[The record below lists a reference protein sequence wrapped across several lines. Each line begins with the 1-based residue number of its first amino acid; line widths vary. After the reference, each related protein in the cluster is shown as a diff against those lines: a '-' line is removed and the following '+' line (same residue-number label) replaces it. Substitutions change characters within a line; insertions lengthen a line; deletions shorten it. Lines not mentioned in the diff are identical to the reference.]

1 MLSEKLEKSLND
13 QITFEFYS
21 SYTYLAM
28 AAYCEASDL
37 SGFANFFRVQ
47 AKEEL
52 DHAMKL
58 YDYVFQKGGRVILGE
73 IEEPKKEY
81 ESMVDVFETGLAHER
96 IVTSKIYA
104 ITDIATEEREH
115 ATMSFLKWFIDEQV
129 EEENNFNSLLKKV
142 KRCESNPAALYMLD
156 DELANRVYVA
166 PATNSFK

>member
-28 AAYCEASDL
+28 AAFCESSDL

-58 YDYVFQKGGRVILGE
+58 YDYVFQKGGTVVLGE
-73 IEEPKKEY
+73 IEQPKKEY
-81 ESMVDVFETGLAHER
+81 NNMLDVFETGLAHER
-96 IVTSKIYA
+96 IVTSRIYA

-142 KRCESNPAALYMLD
+142 KRCEEIQLLFICLMMN
-156 DELANRVYVA
+156 
-166 PATNSFK
+166 

>member
-28 AAYCEASDL
+28 SAFCESSDL

-58 YDYVFQKGGRVILGE
+58 YDYVFQKGGKVVLGE
-73 IEEPKKEY
+73 IEQPKKEY
-81 ESMVDVFETGLAHER
+81 DSMVDLFETGLSHER
-96 IVTSKIYA
+96 IVTNRIYD

-115 ATMSFLKWFIDEQV
+115 ATISFLKWFIDEQV

-142 KRCESNPAALYMLD
+142 KRCENNSAALYMLD
-156 DELANRVYVA
+156 DELANRTYMA
-166 PATNSFK
+166 PATN

>member
-28 AAYCEASDL
+28 SAFCESSDL

-58 YDYVFQKGGRVILGE
+58 YDYEFQKGGKVVLGE
-73 IEEPKKEY
+73 IEQPKKEY
-81 ESMVDVFETGLAHER
+81 DSMVDLFETGLSHER
-96 IVTSKIYA
+96 IVTNRIYD

-115 ATMSFLKWFIDEQV
+115 ATISFLKWFIDEQV

-142 KRCESNPAALYMLD
+142 KRCENNSAALYMLD
-156 DELANRVYVA
+156 DELANRTYMA
-166 PATNSFK
+166 PATN

>member
-28 AAYCEASDL
+28 AAFCESSDL

-52 DHAMKL
+52 DHAMKF
-58 YDYVFQKGGRVILGE
+58 YDYVFQKGGKVILGE
-73 IEEPKKEY
+73 IEQPKKDY
-81 ESMVDVFETGLAHER
+81 DSMVDVFETGLEHER
-96 IVTSKIYA
+96 LVTSRIYD

-115 ATMSFLKWFIDEQV
+115 ATISFLKWFIDEQV
-129 EEENNFNSLLKKV
+129 VEEDNFSSLLKKV
-142 KRCESNPAALYMLD
+142 KRCEGNSAALYMLD
-156 DELANRVYVA
+156 DELATRTYVA
-166 PATNSFK
+166 PTAN

>member
-28 AAYCEASDL
+28 SAFCESCDL
-37 SGFANFFRVQ
+37 SGFANFFRIQ

-58 YDYVFQKGGRVILGE
+58 YDYVFKKGGKVVLGE
-73 IEEPKKEY
+73 IEQPKKEY
-81 ESMVDVFETGLAHER
+81 DSMVDVFETGLSHER
-96 IVTSKIYA
+96 IVTNRIYD

-115 ATMSFLKWFIDEQV
+115 ATISFLKWFIDEQV

-142 KRCESNPAALYMLD
+142 KRCENNSAALYMLD
-156 DELANRVYVA
+156 DELANRTYVA
-166 PATNSFK
+166 PATN

>member
-28 AAYCEASDL
+28 AAFCEASDL

-52 DHAMKL
+52 DHAMKF

-73 IEEPKKEY
+73 IEEPQKEY
-81 ESMVDVFETGLAHER
+81 ESMIDVFETGLEHER
-96 IVTSKIYA
+96 IVTSRIYD

-115 ATMSFLKWFIDEQV
+115 ATISFLKWFIDEQV
-129 EEENNFNSLLKKV
+129 EEEDNFSSLLKKV
-142 KRCESNPAALYMLD
+142 KRCVNNPAALYMLD
-156 DELANRVYVA
+156 DELANRTYVA
-166 PATNSFK
+166 PATN

>member
-28 AAYCEASDL
+28 SAFCESSDL

-58 YDYVFQKGGRVILGE
+58 YDYVFQKGGKVILGE
-73 IEEPKKEY
+73 IEQPKKEY
-81 ESMVDVFETGLAHER
+81 DSMVDIFETGLSHER
-96 IVTSKIYA
+96 IVTNRIYD

-115 ATMSFLKWFIDEQV
+115 ATISFLKWFIDEQV

-142 KRCESNPAALYMLD
+142 KRCENNSAALYMLD
-156 DELANRVYVA
+156 DELANRTYVA
-166 PATNSFK
+166 PATN

>member
-28 AAYCEASDL
+28 AAFCESSDL

-52 DHAMKL
+52 DHAMKF
-58 YDYVFQKGGRVILGE
+58 YDYVFQKGGKVILGE
-73 IEEPKKEY
+73 IEEPKKDY
-81 ESMVDVFETGLAHER
+81 DSMVDVFETGLEHER
-96 IVTSKIYA
+96 LVTSRIYD

-115 ATMSFLKWFIDEQV
+115 ATISFLKWFIDEQV
-129 EEENNFNSLLKKV
+129 EEEDNFSSLLKKV
-142 KRCESNPAALYMLD
+142 KRCEGNSAALYMLD
-156 DELANRVYVA
+156 DELATRTYVA
-166 PATNSFK
+166 PTTN

>member
-28 AAYCEASDL
+28 SAFCESSDL

-81 ESMVDVFETGLAHER
+81 ESMVDLFETGLSHER
-96 IVTSKIYA
+96 IVTNRIYD

-115 ATMSFLKWFIDEQV
+115 ATISFLKWFIDEQV

-142 KRCESNPAALYMLD
+142 KRCENNSAALYMLD
-156 DELANRVYVA
+156 DELANRTYMA
-166 PATNSFK
+166 PATN

>member
-28 AAYCEASDL
+28 SAFCESSDL

-58 YDYVFQKGGRVILGE
+58 YDYVFQKSGKVVLGE
-73 IEEPKKEY
+73 IEQPKKEY
-81 ESMVDVFETGLAHER
+81 DSMVDLFETGLSHER
-96 IVTSKIYA
+96 IVTNRIYD

-115 ATMSFLKWFIDEQV
+115 ATISFLKWFIDEQV
-129 EEENNFNSLLKKV
+129 EEENNFSSLLKKV
-142 KRCESNPAALYMLD
+142 KRCENNSAALYMLD
-156 DELANRVYVA
+156 DELANRTYVA
-166 PATNSFK
+166 PATN